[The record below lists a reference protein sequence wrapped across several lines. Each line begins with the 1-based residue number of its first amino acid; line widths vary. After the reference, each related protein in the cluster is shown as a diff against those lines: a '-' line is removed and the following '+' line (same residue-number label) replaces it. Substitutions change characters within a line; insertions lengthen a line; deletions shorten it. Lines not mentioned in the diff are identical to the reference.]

1 MANILDYLTWRGD
14 LTLTAVPWTPIDAL
28 LLANLSYND
37 LPDAAATE
45 QGALLTDI
53 AADME
58 EASAPDGSVYDAQ
71 WHQLIFIMAD
81 TVRFGHIRLHDFI
94 NTVDDARGIQFSAV
108 TADLPDGQRCVCFR
122 GTDSSLV
129 GWREDFT
136 MAFESPV
143 PAQMEAV
150 TYLERAAIQ
159 APGGLYVVGHS
170 KGGNLAA
177 YAAAHASPVTQKQ
190 LVSVYS
196 FDGPGLDTDTM
207 ASPGYARIRPVLH
220 AVIPQSSVV
229 GLLITDHPD
238 YTVVRSDAAGLLQH
252 DSFSWQLIGPRFDE
266 LGEVDAASRVIDDTL
281 HEWLKQSTPD
291 QRRAFVE
298 TIFSIL
304 EATGADTLSD
314 ISAEKLKSAAAMLA
328 AARDIDPETAR
339 MIARMIGQLLTI
351 GAGNVLGEVLKHP
364 IHFLRDALHP
374 DNTQHKLEE

>member
-14 LTLTAVPWTPIDAL
+14 LPLSAVPWTPVDAL

-37 LPDAAATE
+37 LPPVAATDR
-45 QGALLTDI
+45 GALLTDL

-58 EASAPDGSVYDAQ
+58 EAPVPEGTYDAQ
-71 WHQLIFIMAD
+71 WHQLIFAMAD
-81 TVRFGHIRLHDFI
+81 TVRFGHLRMHDYV
-94 NTVDDARGIQFSAV
+94 NMVDDARNIQFSAV
-108 TADLPDGQRCVCFR
+108 TAELPDGQRCVCFR
-122 GTDSSLV
+122 GTDSTLV

-150 TYLERAAIQ
+150 TYLERAAIR

-177 YAAAHASPVTQKQ
+177 YAAAHASPVTQEQ
-190 LVSVYS
+190 LLGVYS
-196 FDGPGLDTDTM
+196 FDGPGLDADTM
-207 ASPGYARIRPVLH
+207 ASEGYARIRPVLH

-238 YTVVRSDAAGLLQH
+238 YTVVRSDAVGLLQH

-281 HEWLKQSTPD
+281 HAWLKQSTPD
-291 QRRAFVE
+291 QRRTFVD
-298 TIFSIL
+298 TVFSIL
-304 EATGADTLSD
+304 EATGEDTLHA
-314 ISAEKLKSAAAMLA
+314 ISADKLKSAAAMLS
-328 AARDIDPETAR
+328 AARNIDPETGR
-339 MIARMIGQLLTI
+339 MIARMVGQLLTI
-351 GAGNVLGEVLKHP
+351 GAGNALGEVLKHP
-364 IHFLRDALHP
+364 LSLLRDALHP
-374 DNTQHKLEE
+374 DDPHTTQEE